1 MDKMSSAFDDGVLD
15 QLAELHLSILPDSL
29 ISLLGARFVRQF
41 YRYVAGTRTEH
52 LGLELQGDHV
62 IGGYLL
68 TEAPN
73 TLFWRLLF
81 TTDLVL
87 RAPLALVSP
96 PLLRAIVEKVKSK
109 GTRQDNTLP
118 ELLLIYV
125 AESHRKK
132 GVGMR
137 LLNDCTARVRSIGY
151 FGYYVRTYDDP
162 NDATHR
168 FYNRATFVRTGTIVH
183 GGRPMAILEKQI
195 LDSTEL
201 G

>member
-1 MDKMSSAFDDGVLD
+1 MSSTSDDHILE
-15 QLAELHLSILPDSL
+15 QLAELHSAVLPNSL
-29 ISLLGARFVRQF
+29 ISLLGARFVHQF

-52 LGLELQGDHV
+52 LGFELEGSRV

-96 PLLRAIVEKVKSK
+96 SLLRAIIEQFQSK
-109 GTRQDNTLP
+109 GMRQGKPLP

-125 AESHRKK
+125 AESHRNK
-132 GVGMR
+132 GIGKR
-137 LLNDCTARVRSIGY
+137 LLGDCTARVGSVGY
-151 FGYYVRTYDDP
+151 SGYYVRTVDDP
-162 NDATHR
+162 KDATHK
-168 FYNRATFVRTGTIVH
+168 FYDRASFVRTRTIVH
-183 GGRPMAILEKQI
+183 GGRSMAIMEKQVSDPTG
-195 LDSTEL
+195 LV
-201 G
+201 

>member
-1 MDKMSSAFDDGVLD
+1 MSSAFDDGILD
-15 QLAELHLSILPDSL
+15 QLAELHSSVLPNSL
-29 ISLLGARFVRQF
+29 VSLLGAKFVRRF

-52 LGLELQGDHV
+52 LGFELEGDRV

-96 PLLRAIVEKVKSK
+96 PLLRAIIEKFQSK
-109 GTRQDNTLP
+109 GMRQGKPLP

-125 AESHRKK
+125 AESHRNK
-132 GVGMR
+132 GIGKR
-137 LLNDCTARVRSIGY
+137 LLGDCTARVGSVGY
-151 FGYYVRTYDDP
+151 SGYYVRTFNDPDDFI
-162 NDATHR
+162 HR
-168 FYNRATFVRTGTIVH
+168 FYDRATFVRTGTIVH
-183 GGRPMAILEKQI
+183 GGRSMAILEKQ
-195 LDSTEL
+195 LDPTEL
-201 G
+201 T